1 MFLLNRPTDD
11 QVSTYLALQA
21 GKPYSYEP
29 VGCTRDA
36 RPRRGWSIDR
46 HRVRL
51 GIGEATF
58 EAAREAIRRWEM
70 FPKQMATL
78 YWPDR
83 PQQPGETVAVL
94 FRAAPLFR
102 WMLMP
107 ARVVYAVDE
116 TIQQTNGSL
125 HRFGFAYGTLPDH
138 MEAGEERFLVEWDAA
153 DDSVWYDL
161 LAISRPR
168 HFLARLAY
176 PYTRSEQARF
186 RRLSGAA
193 MQAAVE
199 AESRCAA
206 SSCES

>member
-1 MFLLNRPTDD
+1 MFTRIRPTDD
-11 QVSTYLALQA
+11 LVSHYLALQA
-21 GKPYSYEP
+21 GKPFSYAP

-36 RPRRGWSIDR
+36 RQRRGWSIDR
-46 HRVRL
+46 HRVPL
-51 GIGEATF
+51 GSGEATF

-94 FRAAPLFR
+94 FRAEPLFC

-116 TIQQTNGSL
+116 SIDRSQGTL

-138 MEAGEERFLVEWDAA
+138 MEAGEERFLVEWDEA
-153 DDSVWYDL
+153 DNSVWYDL

-176 PYTRSEQARF
+176 PYTRSQQARF
-186 RRLSGAA
+186 RRLSGEA
-193 MQAAVE
+193 MQAACAFE
-199 AESRCAA
+199 GAA
-206 SSCES
+206 SLEQATP